1 MLIQV
6 ELSQDPNLKNFEGS
20 KYEMVKDLRKQGKMH
35 PEVLMTSKAISWKF
49 KNYSIIQKMTTF
61 FFAIY
66 RLTIN
71 CNGFKEFEGEGALPY
86 LLIQTRDK

>member
-1 MLIQV
+1 
-6 ELSQDPNLKNFEGS
+6 
-20 KYEMVKDLRKQGKMH
+20 MH

-49 KNYSIIQKMTTF
+49 KNYFIIQKMTTFFFF